1 MKTDEKESPFKLQKE
16 RKTMKIKSLKIDT

>member
-1 MKTDEKESPFKLQKE
+1 MRTDEKESPFKLQKE